1 MREQFH
7 RGVDADVGVGQFGGK
22 GVTQPVDQGVRVP
35 RSASNAANHCGPG
48 STLSAC
54 SVRWGMPPSTRKPLQ
69 GRVFTVTQA
78 RGEKRRSDDIGRPGA
93 GGGTLTKHQ
102 VQVDMAA
109 LDQDDRQ
116 DLMSIATGKD
126 D

>member
-1 MREQFH
+1 VREQFH

-35 RSASNAANHCGPG
+35 RSASNAANNCGPR

-69 GRVFTVTQA
+69 GRVFTAT
-78 RGEKRRSDDIGRPGA
+78 RA
-93 GGGTLTKHQ
+93 GGEASQ
-102 VQVDMAA
+102 
-109 LDQDDRQ
+109 
-116 DLMSIATGKD
+116 
-126 D
+126 

>member
-35 RSASNAANHCGPG
+35 RSASNAANNCGPR

-54 SVRWGMPPSTRKPLQ
+54 SVRWGMPPSMRKPLQ
-69 GRVFTVTQA
+69 HRVLLLP
-78 RGEKRRSDDIGRPGA
+78 RPGEKRRSDDIGRPGA
-93 GGGTLTKHQ
+93 GGGPLTKHQ
-102 VQVDMAA
+102 GQVDMAV
-109 LDQDDRQ
+109 LD
-116 DLMSIATGKD
+116 
-126 D
+126 